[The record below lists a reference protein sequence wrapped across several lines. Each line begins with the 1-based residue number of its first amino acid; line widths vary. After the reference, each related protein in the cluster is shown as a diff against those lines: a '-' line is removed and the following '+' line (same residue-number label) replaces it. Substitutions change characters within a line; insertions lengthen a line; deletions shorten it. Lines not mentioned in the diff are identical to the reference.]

1 MSNFTDFIGGGG
13 GSLFTV
19 PITKSVTWTPPFNGT
34 GVIHVI
40 GAGGSGA
47 NFYHSSGAAGGYSKK
62 AVTFATGTNWTLVVG
77 AGGAAVNATYGGS
90 PVNGNTGG
98 TSSATDG
105 SSTLTANGGVG
116 GQTGSV
122 AAGGTASG
130 GDVNNAG
137 GTGSQ
142 NLVTGGGAVGILGTG
157 NSVNSSSDAKG
168 ADSDIIGP
176 YNPNAYGVLSGGGSG
191 GFVTSVQQ
199 SGMYQSQPAGFLA
212 GGGATFVNNT
222 DGNYG
227 KGQDGGIG
235 GGGGSIKF
243 GYPNSTWSGSGGNV
257 YILIQY
263 LTVS

>member
-1 MSNFTDFIGGGG
+1 MSNLTDLISAGGGG
-13 GSLFTV
+13 ALFTV
-19 PITKSVTWTPPFNGT
+19 PITASTTWTPPFDGT

-47 NFYHSSGAAGGYSKK
+47 NNYNSSGAAGGYSKK

-77 AGGAAVNATYGGS
+77 AGGAAVNTTYGNTIG
-90 PVNGNTGG
+90 GNTGG

-116 GQTGSV
+116 GQTGSL

-137 GTGSQ
+137 GTGCR
-142 NLVTGGGAVGILGTG
+142 NYVTGGGAVGILGTG
-157 NSVNSSSDAKG
+157 NSKNSLSDTKG

-212 GGGATFVNNT
+212 GGGATYVNNS
-222 DGNYG
+222 DGNHG

-235 GGGGSIKF
+235 GGGGSIKMN
-243 GYPNSTWSGSGGNV
+243 YPNLSWSGSGGNG